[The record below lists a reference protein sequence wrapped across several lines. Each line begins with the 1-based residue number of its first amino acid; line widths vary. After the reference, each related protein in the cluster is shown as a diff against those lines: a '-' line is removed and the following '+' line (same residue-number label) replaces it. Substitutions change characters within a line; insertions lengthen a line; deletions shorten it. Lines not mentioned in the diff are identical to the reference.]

1 MFANGFFGNKALLTI
16 VKVGWSFAPFILFFE
31 RHIFEDWQFFIS
43 LAILVSLDTLLGG
56 AKAIKA
62 KNFSSKI
69 WKGFIGKILTY
80 GVLLAATH
88 VAATYKVHGVTNTLF
103 SWIDSVMYA
112 GIVVREFTSIL
123 ENCGALGIA
132 VPKFILSRLADFDEN
147 GKFKGNDTQMP

>member
-1 MFANGFFGNKALLTI
+1 MFANGFFGNKTI
-16 VKVGWSFAPFILFFE
+16 LYVMAGWSFAPLIIFFE
-31 RHIFEDWQFFIS
+31 KYIFEDWQFFIS
-43 LAILVSLDTLLGG
+43 LAILVFLDTMLGG
-56 AKAIKA
+56 VKAIKA

-147 GKFKGNDTQMP
+147 GKFKGDDTQVP